1 MYLLDTTTFTH
12 HYFAEPNVPDYAI
25 LSHRWDETEV
35 SFAEIFSGKDC
46 QKLPG
51 FPKIRGCC
59 SQARLDGWGYV
70 WIDSCCIDKS
80 SSAELSEAIKSMF
93 LWYSQA
99 QVCYVYLSDVPVTV
113 ANGQPSF
120 ELDEMELLCAPFDD
134 LSFRQCQWFT
144 RGWILQELL
153 APKFVVFLNQKWE
166 EIGTKMSLCRL
177 ISSITGIRDE
187 ILLKLTALSSS
198 SVSERFS

>member
-1 MYLLDTTTFTH
+1 MSHRNCQVSESPLLLSTRKREQEQLFPNMYLLDTTTFTH

-120 ELDEMELLCAPFDD
+120 ELDEMELLCAPSTTYRFVNASGSPGDGYSR
-134 LSFRQCQWFT
+134 SFWRQNLWSF
-144 RGWILQELL
+144 
-153 APKFVVFLNQKWE
+153 
-166 EIGTKMSLCRL
+166 
-177 ISSITGIRDE
+177 
-187 ILLKLTALSSS
+187 
-198 SVSERFS
+198 